1 MQPSKQ
7 SSKRVKNI
15 RRRGEAAATGL
26 DTETRSS
33 GAVLSQHSGRHC
45 PLVPLFRPL
54 ASQQKAPQFKSY
66 LVSFLSGLTT
76 WLQLPTGPAGLEAS
90 VGW

>member
-7 SSKRVKNI
+7 SSKNGEEYKEAG
-15 RRRGEAAATGL
+15 RGRATRL
-26 DTETRSS
+26 DTETRRSR
-33 GAVLSQHSGRHC
+33 AVLSQHSGRRC
-45 PLVPLFRPL
+45 PLAPLFRPL

-66 LVSFLSGLTT
+66 LASSLSGLTT
-76 WLQLPTGPAGLEAS
+76 WLQPPTGPAGLEAS